1 MYNVLWIHFVPE
13 HCKPTSCYCLLAAVC
28 TLHDCIIVSNIDCW
42 LRLEEK
48 EYHQEQGWERE
59 QKNGCIIFIFCIRQQ
74 AVTLWYRSKFQESSC
89 SPSDSVDIELCI
101 RWLRWKER
109 CVVTCIRDINDASW
123 KCLMH
128 LWWVVVV
135 IVLKMKVEEG
145 RDWKVLL
152 IFWYLGSPSYK
163 AIRCPNC
170 PIIQLDDIFWLA
182 IVSSWSLSAVEWI
195 VWVIIIGAEVSV
207 MYQSTI
213 LLFMSVLGWA
223 GPHVRASNEPLRC
236 LKHNHGECPY

>member
-28 TLHDCIIVSNIDCW
+28 TLHDCIVVSNIDCW

-89 SPSDSVDIELCI
+89 RPSHSVDIELCI

-109 CVVTCIRDINDASW
+109 CVVSGNMHSGYQWCILEMFNAFMMSSRCDSVKDESGGR
-123 KCLMH
+123 KR
-128 LWWVVVV
+128 
-135 IVLKMKVEEG
+135 LKSFVNI
-145 RDWKVLL
+145 L
-152 IFWYLGSPSYK
+152 IF
-163 AIRCPNC
+163 R
-170 PIIQLDDIFWLA
+170 
-182 IVSSWSLSAVEWI
+182 
-195 VWVIIIGAEVSV
+195 
-207 MYQSTI
+207 
-213 LLFMSVLGWA
+213 
-223 GPHVRASNEPLRC
+223 EPKL
-236 LKHNHGECPY
+236 